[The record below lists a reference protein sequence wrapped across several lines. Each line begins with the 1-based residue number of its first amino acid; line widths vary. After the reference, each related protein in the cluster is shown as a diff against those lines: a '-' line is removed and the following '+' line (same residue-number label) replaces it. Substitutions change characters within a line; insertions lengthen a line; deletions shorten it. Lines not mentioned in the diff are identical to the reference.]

1 MNASLLDEDVV
12 IAADIGGSHITVA
25 PVKLS
30 SATTEQDKMVRIRV
44 DSKGTREEILRSWLQ
59 ALEHVFSAC
68 AERPNKL
75 AVAMPGPFDYQQGI
89 AYMRGMDKYEHLY
102 GISIRQILAEGLD
115 IPDHQVLFRND
126 AEAFLHGEVA
136 TNLVGKDERVLGLTL
151 GTGMGTAFS
160 HERKTVDLNLGGE
173 PYQASIADDYFTTR
187 WFKRRCVELGGM
199 PIDGVEQLAAIVG
212 KNKIPHLIFEEYATC
227 LAAFLVPHL
236 TRLEIDTVVF
246 GGNIAKAYTL
256 FLPQLL
262 TLWADAGLRPA
273 IKLAQ
278 QGEQSAMI
286 GAAFLFEDQ
295 NNSFKYP
302 TIVSS

>member
-1 MNASLLDEDVV
+1 MNAGLLDEDVV

-25 PVKLS
+25 PVNLS
-30 SATTEQDKMVRIRV
+30 SATTEQDKLVRVRIN
-44 DSKGTREEILRSWLQ
+44 SKGTKKEILQSWLQ

-102 GISIRQILAEGLD
+102 GTSIRQVLAEGLG

-160 HERKTVDLNLGGE
+160 YERKTVDINLGSE
-173 PYQASIADDYFTTR
+173 HYQASIADDYFTTR
-187 WFKRRCVELGGM
+187 WFKRRCVELGGV
-199 PIDGVEQLAAIVG
+199 PIDGVEQLTAGAG
-212 KNKIPHLIFEEYATC
+212 KNKIVDLIFEEYATC
-227 LAAFLVPHL
+227 LAAFLAPHL
-236 TRLEIDTVVF
+236 KRLDIDTVVF
-246 GGNIAKAYTL
+246 GGNITKAYTL

-262 TLWADAGLRPA
+262 TLWADAKLTPA
-273 IKLAQ
+273 VKLAQ

-295 NNSFKYP
+295 NNSFKYS
-302 TIVSS
+302 TIASS